1 MKNEVI
7 LKMKH
12 IRKTFHGVVAL
23 DDVHLELRKGEV
35 HMLLGENGAG
45 KSTLL
50 KILSTI
56 LAPTEG
62 EVYIDDINIY
72 KNSHEIRSRIGFV
85 SHEPFLYENLSAL
98 ENLVFFAGLYNVDN
112 PLNKAKEILETLQLD
127 ARENELVRNYSRG
140 MKQRVALARALIH
153 EPDILYL
160 DEPFSGLDL
169 LGTSIIT
176 NILKNLKAQGKTIL
190 MSTHSFDD
198 CADLAHRIL
207 LLINGEIAFMTSD
220 VNKDHFK
227 QKYLELVSINN

>member
-1 MKNEVI
+1 MIGLLGLVNIWHLLTISFLAGAVEAFDQPARRALFPQLI
-7 LKMKH
+7 E
-12 IRKTFHGVVAL
+12 RKDMMSAVAL
-23 DDVHLELRKGEV
+23 
-35 HMLLGENGAG
+35 
-45 KSTLL
+45 
-50 KILSTI
+50 
-56 LAPTEG
+56 
-62 EVYIDDINIY
+62 
-72 KNSHEIRSRIGFV
+72 NSSIW
-85 SHEPFLYENLSAL
+85 P
-98 ENLVFFAGLYNVDN
+98 FFAGLYNVDN

-198 CADLAHRIL
+198 CADLAERIL
-207 LLINGEIAFMTSD
+207 VLINGEIAFMTSD

-227 QKYLELVSINN
+227 QKYLELVSVNN

>member
-1 MKNEVI
+1 MISVNNLQKTYGGI
-7 LKMKH
+7 SALKGLH
-12 IRKTFHGVVAL
+12 FEIS
-23 DDVHLELRKGEV
+23 KGEFV
-35 HMLLGENGAG
+35 LIFGPNGAG

-72 KNSHEIRSRIGFV
+72 KTSHEIRRRIGFV

-207 LLINGEIAFMTSD
+207 VLINGQIAFMTSD
-220 VNKDHFK
+220 VNKDNFK